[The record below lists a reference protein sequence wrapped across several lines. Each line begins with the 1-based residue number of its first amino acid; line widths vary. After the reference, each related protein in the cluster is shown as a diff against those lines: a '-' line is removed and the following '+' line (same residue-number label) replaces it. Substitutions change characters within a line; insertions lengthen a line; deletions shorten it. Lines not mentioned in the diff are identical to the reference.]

1 MQISTAKQQQLSE
14 ALSVQFAGIHA
25 KQYNNTLKI
34 QW

>member
-1 MQISTAKQQQLSE
+1 MQISTAKQQKLSE

-25 KQYNNTLKI
+25 KHYNNTLKI